1 MAFRE
6 KLLESGREN
15 MRFAGKV
22 AVVTGSGKGIGKFII
37 QRLVSEGALV
47 TVTDIDEKTCNETV
61 REITGSGGRAIA
73 VVADISK
80 AEDAKKLVEKTIEAY
95 GNIDILINN
104 AGILKDKRIGDMEE
118 GDWDQVIDV
127 CLKGAFLCSKYA
139 SAHMIEQEYGKIVNI
154 SSRAYLG
161 NPGQANYSSAKAG
174 ILGLTKSLAKELG
187 RKNINVNAIA
197 PGLIETDALKNHP
210 KYEKIKEL
218 QKKDTPIQRIGLP
231 EDVANAVLFFASD
244 ESSYISGD
252 LLHVSGGR
260 FG

>member
-1 MAFRE
+1 
-6 KLLESGREN
+6 
-15 MRFAGKV
+15 MRFQEKV
-22 AVVTGSGKGIGKFII
+22 AIVTGSGKGIGKSII
-37 QRLVSEGALV
+37 QKLVSEGALV

-61 REITGSGGRAIA
+61 REINSSGGQAIA

-95 GNIDILINN
+95 GKIDILINN

-118 GDWDQVIDV
+118 SDWDQVIDV

-139 SAHMIEQEYGKIVNI
+139 STHMIEQEYGKIVNI

-187 RKNINVNAIA
+187 RKNINVNAVA
-197 PGLIETDALKNHP
+197 PGLIETDALRNHP
-210 KYEKIKEL
+210 KYEEIKEL

-244 ESSYISGD
+244 DSSYISGD

>member
-1 MAFRE
+1 
-6 KLLESGREN
+6 
-15 MRFAGKV
+15 MRFQGKV
-22 AVVTGSGKGIGKFII
+22 AIVTGSGKGIGKSII
-37 QRLVSEGALV
+37 QKLVQEGALV
-47 TVTDIDEKTCNETV
+47 TVTDLNKETCEETA
-61 REITGSGGRAIA
+61 REILQGGGKAIA
-73 VVADISK
+73 VAGDVSK
-80 AEDAKKLVEKTIEAY
+80 AEDARNIVEKTIEAY
-95 GNIDILINN
+95 GKIDILVNN
-104 AGILKDKRIGDMEE
+104 AGVLKDSRIKDMEE
-118 GDWDQVIDV
+118 DDWDKVIDV

-139 SAHMIEQEYGKIVNI
+139 SAHMVEQNCGKIINI

-174 ILGLTKSLAKELG
+174 IVGLTRSLAKELG
-187 RKNINVNAIA
+187 KNNINVNAVA

-244 ESSYISGD
+244 DAAYISGD
-252 LLHVSGGR
+252 ILHVSGGR